1 MSAPLNGVLCPIPT
15 PFGSDGSASPGRLGD
30 QVAVY
35 EAFELAGVLLFGTSG
50 EGPLLDEDE
59 EAGLLEAARRATSR
73 KVVAQVGRESVRA
86 AVRAA
91 VRAEDAG
98 ADALLC
104 LPPWYYPVDRAALA
118 GYFAAVRSAV
128 DLPLL
133 AYHIPQR
140 TGVDLPA
147 DLLVELAREGTIQ
160 GIKDSSGDLELQA
173 SLRREAGSG
182 FAILNGRSVVTAAAL
197 RQGADGAILAVA
209 DGAPETVA
217 EIVRAH
223 RDGDDERADAVQA
236 SLEPLGEAFGARF
249 GVPGIKAAL
258 DLRGWP
264 GGGAPRPP
272 LRPLDEAA
280 RGEVADALRRAG
292 IRIP

>member
-1 MSAPLNGVLCPIPT
+1 MSVPLSGVLCPIPT

-35 EAFELAGVLLFGTSG
+35 EAFDLAGVLLFGTSG

-59 EAGLLEAARRATSR
+59 EEGLLEAARLATSR

-91 VRAEDAG
+91 VQAEDAG

-140 TGVDLPA
+140 TGVDLPG
-147 DLLVELAREGTIQ
+147 DLLAELAREGTIQ

-173 SLRREAGSG
+173 SLRREAGSD
-182 FAILNGRSVVTAAAL
+182 FAILNGRSAVTTAAL

-217 EIVRAH
+217 ELVRAH

-236 SLEPLGEAFGARF
+236 SLLPLGEAFGARF

-280 RGEVADALRRAG
+280 RRDVADALRRAG

>member
-1 MSAPLNGVLCPIPT
+1 MSAPLNGVLCPVPT

-91 VRAEDAG
+91 ARAEDAG

-104 LPPWYYPVDRAALA
+104 LPPWYYPVDRAGLA

-140 TGVDLPA
+140 TGVDLPP
-147 DLLVELAREGTIQ
+147 DLLAELAREGTIQ

-173 SLRREAGSG
+173 SLRREAGPG
-182 FAILNGRSVVTAAAL
+182 FAILNGRSAVTAAAL
-197 RQGADGAILAVA
+197 RQGADGVILAVA

-217 EIVRAH
+217 DLVRAH
-223 RDGDDERADAVQA
+223 HEGDDERADAVQA
-236 SLEPLGEAFGARF
+236 SLRPLGEAFGARF

-280 RGEVADALRRAG
+280 RQEVAGALRRAG